1 MALFL
6 PAILIVIV
14 DQITKYLFW
23 NNGQN
28 YVIIDG
34 FFNITLV
41 KNAGAAFGM
50 FQGGRAFFIGAS
62 IVAAVLITYLGIKL
76 PREERVRRIW
86 LGLILGGAV
95 GNLIDR
101 ARFGEVVDFLQI
113 GFQGHYWPVFNVAD
127 IGVTVG
133 ATMLI
138 VYALLPHRRPLVVD
152 AAGTP
157 APPPISAP
165 AAEAAGED
173 ATPRA

>member
-1 MALFL
+1 VSLFL
-6 PAILIVIV
+6 PAILIVVV

-23 NNGQN
+23 SNGQN

-34 FFNITLV
+34 FLNITLV

-50 FQGGRAFFIGAS
+50 FQGGRAFFIAAS
-62 IVAAVLITYLGIKL
+62 VVAAVLITYLGMKL
-76 PREERVRRIW
+76 PRAERARRIW

-133 ATMLI
+133 AAMLI
-138 VYALLPHRRPLVVD
+138 FYALTPHRAEQPMVVD
-152 AAGTP
+152 AASSAAG
-157 APPPISAP
+157 APPA
-165 AAEAAGED
+165 AAGED
-173 ATPRA
+173 VAPRA